1 MLPGIFLL
9 GSFNVK
15 LILQRVSSACVFVNE
30 KEISSI
36 RKGILVLFCA
46 EKGDSKK
53 QVDFFADKTL
63 NLRIF
68 PDVRGKMNFSCQDVG
83 GSILVVS
90 QFTLAGDCSR
100 GRRPGFERAADP
112 DKARILY
119 EYYIELLCRSGLK
132 IGSGEFAADMKVNLI
147 NDGPV
152 TFLLES

>member
-1 MLPGIFLL
+1 M
-9 GSFNVK
+9 
-15 LILQRVSSACVFVNE
+15 
-30 KEISSI
+30 
-36 RKGILVLFCA
+36 
-46 EKGDSKK
+46 
-53 QVDFFADKTL
+53 
-63 NLRIF
+63 F

-119 EYYIELLCRSGLK
+119 EYYIELLCRSGLE